1 MGVEG
6 KCDVEHEAQGLLS
19 CTNRLKRC
27 LDIPLSERAEEE
39 DGEQQNRPYVCE
51 GFISAQY
58 NQIKARCGRGSEC
71 VCVCD
76 PLWICPRRF
85 VNALIFPWNTNA
97 ELAMV

>member
-1 MGVEG
+1 MEG
-6 KCDVEHEAQGLLS
+6 KGDVEHEAQGLLS
-19 CTNRLKRC
+19 CTNTLKRG
-27 LDIPLSERAEEE
+27 LDIPVSERAEEE
-39 DGEQQNRPYVCE
+39 DGERWKPTLRVCE

-58 NQIKARCGRGSEC
+58 NQIKARCGRAS
-71 VCVCD
+71 VRVCD